1 MYHPINKGGI
11 KKLAINL
18 NKRGFQCQNK
28 RYPAGIITNYPGFF
42 QRLCPLWRTLDQPS
56 RREGPIDEKTI
67 DLIQLAAAAAIQS
80 EGSVHSH
87 TRRALQAGVTKEEI
101 YHTLI
106 LLISIL
112 GFPRVS
118 AAISWSR
125 DVIDKEDRK

>member
-1 MYHPINKGGI
+1 LGVSGI
-11 KKLAINL
+11 KKLALNF
-18 NKRGFQCQNK
+18 NKRSVPMSKQK
-28 RYPAGIITNYPGFF
+28 I
-42 QRLCPLWRTLDQPS
+42 PS
-56 RREGPIDEKTI
+56 RHYHKLNELFPEAMSALENLGSTIRRAGPIDEKTI
-67 DLIQLAAAAAIQS
+67 DLIQLAAAAAVQS

-125 DVIDKEDRK
+125 DVIDKKDRK

>member
-1 MYHPINKGGI
+1 LGVAGI
-11 KKLAINL
+11 KKLDINV
-18 NKRGFQCQNK
+18 NKRRIPMSEQK
-28 RYPAGIITNYPGFF
+28 I
-42 QRLCPLWRTLDQPS
+42 PS
-56 RREGPIDEKTI
+56 KHYHKLSELFPEAISALENLGSTIRRVGPIDEKTI

-101 YHTLI
+101 YHALI
-106 LLISIL
+106 LLVSIL

-125 DVIDKEDRK
+125 DIMDKEDRK

>member
-1 MYHPINKGGI
+1 LGVGGI

-18 NKRGFQCQNK
+18 NKRRVPMSEQK
-28 RYPAGIITNYPGFF
+28 I
-42 QRLCPLWRTLDQPS
+42 PS
-56 RREGPIDEKTI
+56 RHYHKLNELFPEAMSALENLGSTIRRAGPIDEKTI
-67 DLIQLAAAAAIQS
+67 DLIQLAAAAAVQS